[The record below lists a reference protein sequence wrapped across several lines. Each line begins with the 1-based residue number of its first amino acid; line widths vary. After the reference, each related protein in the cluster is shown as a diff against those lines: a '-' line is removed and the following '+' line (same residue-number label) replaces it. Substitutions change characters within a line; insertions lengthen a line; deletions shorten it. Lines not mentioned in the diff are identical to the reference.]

1 MNLFPST
8 MRWLR
13 PSDRALPAEDLPA
26 ERGGWA
32 DADSTGGC
40 YGPSV
45 LPSAMDILP
54 TGRAT
59 LASAVLPDA
68 IHSAVQGVELQEG
81 VNFFFDHAAGL
92 NHRGG
97 N

>member
-1 MNLFPST
+1 MIFHQS
-8 MRWLR
+8 
-13 PSDRALPAEDLPA
+13 EH
-26 ERGGWA
+26 WA
-32 DADSTGGC
+32 DADSTGHC

-68 IHSAVQGVELQEG
+68 IHSAVQGVELREG
-81 VNFFFDHAAGL
+81 VNFFFRPCRWTESPGRQPTPLAL
-92 NHRGG
+92 R
-97 N
+97 

>member
-1 MNLFPST
+1 

-26 ERGGWA
+26 EQGGWA

-45 LPSAMDILP
+45 LPSAMDNLP
-54 TGRAT
+54 TGRTT

-68 IHSAVQGVELQEG
+68 IHSTHGVELQEG
-81 VNFFFDHAAGL
+81 VNFFFRPCRWTESPGRQPTPLA
-92 NHRGG
+92 HR
-97 N
+97 